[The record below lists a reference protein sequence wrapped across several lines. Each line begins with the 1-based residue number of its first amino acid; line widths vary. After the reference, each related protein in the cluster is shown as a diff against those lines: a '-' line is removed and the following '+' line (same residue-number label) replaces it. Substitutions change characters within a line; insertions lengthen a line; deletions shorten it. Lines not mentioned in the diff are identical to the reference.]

1 MIAGPGII
9 DLEEAD
15 NIAHQRNRDSS
26 SSGRRPV
33 VQYRNSASPRG
44 IYREESGRL
53 NSIPQVTSLSHRQ
66 PRLHDTFD
74 SEEGFHM
81 NEDVDIM
88 TPANDRKRR
97 RHKQYMRECQ
107 RFQRETEGKKPYF
120 LTVTNEGIP
129 YGPGKPAWI
138 AEINKLA
145 RRLDPSCR
153 DIRRQSHDDICM
165 FKQRLNEH
173 FDYSDDVNDNYLRSL
188 MGKAVTRKRN
198 DLISLINMGAEC
210 PPLVDLDV
218 WNRLESIA
226 DSEQRHRRSE
236 HGRYANSCRRTVGRT
251 GALGEDGIRE
261 RLREVWGRSPDPE
274 EVAAE
279 MERDKGFGKCKGTN
293 STDQEV
299 LRKVVHVYREK
310 EVSRKQ
316 ETRRIDIRRYKNDEM
331 DSGNQ
336 QFNPRSSIEVC
347 STFQSTQACRWY
359 CYRRK

>member
-1 MIAGPGII
+1 MIAGPGIV
-9 DLEEAD
+9 DLDEAD
-15 NIAHQRNRDSS
+15 NIAYQRNMDDSF
-26 SSGRRPV
+26 SGKRQRV
-33 VQYRNSASPRG
+33 HHQNSTSAG
-44 IYREESGRL
+44 GKYREESGRPNYL
-53 NSIPQVTSLSHRQ
+53 QQGTSISLRQ
-66 PRLHDTFD
+66 PRLEDSID

-81 NEDVDIM
+81 NVDVDIM

-97 RHKQYMRECQ
+97 RHQQYMRECQ

-120 LTVTNEGIP
+120 LTVSTEGIP

-145 RRLDPSCR
+145 RWLDPSCR
-153 DIRRQSHDDICM
+153 DIRRQSHGDICL

-236 HGRYANSCRRTVGRT
+236 HGRYANSCRRTLGRT

-261 RLREVWGRSPDPE
+261 RLRQACGRSPDPE

-279 MERDKGFGKCKGTN
+279 MERDKGFGQRKGTK
-293 STDQEV
+293 STDQEM
-299 LRKVVHVYREK
+299 LTKVVHVYREE
-310 EVSRKQ
+310 EVSRTQ
-316 ETRRIDIRRYKNDEM
+316 ETRRTDRRCYKNDKM
-331 DSGNQ
+331 DTGNP
-336 QFNPRSSIEVC
+336 QFHRRSSSQVC
-347 STFQSTQACRWY
+347 LTFNSNQA
-359 CYRRK
+359 